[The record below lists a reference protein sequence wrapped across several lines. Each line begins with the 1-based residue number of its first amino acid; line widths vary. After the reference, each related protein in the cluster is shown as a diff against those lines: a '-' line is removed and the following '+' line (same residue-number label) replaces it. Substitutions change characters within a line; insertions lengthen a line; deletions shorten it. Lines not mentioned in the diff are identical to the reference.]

1 MAHSD
6 ESQAAR
12 TWVGIWVATKIELAS
27 YPSDL
32 SVVRFPHLTIPIIGC
47 NRACAFKSAWDN

>member
-6 ESQAAR
+6 ESQAAL
-12 TWVGIWVATKIELAS
+12 TWVRIWVATKTELER

-32 SVVRFPHLTIPIIGC
+32 SVVRFPPLTIHIIRCSPLG
-47 NRACAFKSAWDN
+47 AQQSMI